1 MEIILLEDIEGLGD
15 KGDVANVARG
25 YARNYLIPR
34 GVAETAT
41 PAKIDEFRRAM
52 AERKERQARNVE
64 QAQETA
70 ATLNKTVI
78 TLSAK
83 AGEGEKLYGSITSAD
98 IVTAIFEARELR
110 VDKRKVRLDEPIK
123 TVGDHI
129 VTIDVLE
136 GVEASVKVIVVA
148 EE

>member
-1 MEIILLEDIEGLGD
+1 MEIILLEDIEGLGE

-25 YARNYLIPR
+25 YARNYLLPR

-41 PAKIDEFRRAM
+41 PAKIDEFRRTM
-52 AERKERQARNVE
+52 EERKARQARTAE
-64 QAQETA
+64 QAQEIA
-70 ATLNKTVI
+70 ATLNKTVL

-83 AGEGEKLYGSITSAD
+83 TGEGDKLYGSITSAD
-98 IVTAIFEARELR
+98 IVNAVFEARELR
-110 VDKRKVRLDEPIK
+110 IDKRKVRLDEPIK

-129 VTIDVLE
+129 VIIDVFE